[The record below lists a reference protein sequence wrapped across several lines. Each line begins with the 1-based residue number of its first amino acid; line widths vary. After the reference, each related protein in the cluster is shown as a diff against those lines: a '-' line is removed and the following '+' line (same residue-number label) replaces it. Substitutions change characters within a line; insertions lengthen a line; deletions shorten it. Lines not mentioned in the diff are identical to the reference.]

1 MMSLVTISISSVL
14 LTVNFVATDRNPNTD
29 MQNNKGNIY
38 QEFQMTGLAL
48 GSSKVALHLL
58 LWNFLPLSFMCW
70 LSVQVNFPHHSKT
83 L

>member
-1 MMSLVTISISSVL
+1 MSLVTISISSVL

-29 MQNNKGNIY
+29 MQNNKENIY
-38 QEFQMTGLAL
+38 QKFQMAGLAL
-48 GSSKVALHLL
+48 GSSNVALNLL